1 MIVQN
6 LIECYVNEKSS
17 KAILKYK
24 KEVVDYFYQ
33 KLLEQK
39 EKYKIFIAGKSNII
53 KSIYELEIERMEFLL
68 REYLIIRLEKMK
80 EDYYIDL
87 NLLSSQEVVYY
98 TRLQK
103 IAPFK
108 NKKNDK
114 IEVIGFLCK
123 KDLGNVILDDENV
136 EMCKDDFF
144 VGPLNDVYDLIIN
157 EDIKLV

>member
-6 LIECYVNEKSS
+6 LIECYVDEKST

-108 NKKNDK
+108 NKK
-114 IEVIGFLCK
+114 
-123 KDLGNVILDDENV
+123 
-136 EMCKDDFF
+136 M
-144 VGPLNDVYDLIIN
+144 
-157 EDIKLV
+157 IKLKLLVFYVKKI

>member
-1 MIVQN
+1 
-6 LIECYVNEKSS
+6 
-17 KAILKYK
+17 
-24 KEVVDYFYQ
+24 
-33 KLLEQK
+33 
-39 EKYKIFIAGKSNII
+39 
-53 KSIYELEIERMEFLL
+53 MEFLL

>member
-6 LIECYVNEKSS
+6 LIECYVNEKST

-108 NKKNDK
+108 NKKK
-114 IEVIGFLCK
+114 
-123 KDLGNVILDDENV
+123 
-136 EMCKDDFF
+136 
-144 VGPLNDVYDLIIN
+144 
-157 EDIKLV
+157 